1 MSVEDT
7 QQLPVQRAQ
16 SIVEAEAADTNT
28 AAAAADESAAALR
41 KLAGKAVGLVIGL
54 ALLVGCSF
62 AVTRLPEWGERFTM
76 PAVFLVFVL
85 VMMVASQLVV
95 GGAGAVWAAART
107 KAQH

>member
-7 QQLPVQRAQ
+7 QQFPVQRPQ
-16 SIVEAEAADTNT
+16 PTVAADTST
-28 AAAAADESAAALR
+28 AAAADEAAAALR
-41 KLAGKAVGLVIGL
+41 ELAGKAVGLVIGL

-62 AVTRLPEWGERFTM
+62 AVTRLPEWGERLTM
-76 PAVFLVFVL
+76 PVVFLVFVL

>member
-7 QQLPVQRAQ
+7 QQFPVQRAQ
-16 SIVEAEAADTNT
+16 STVAADT
-28 AAAAADESAAALR
+28 APAADESAAALR